1 MKIIYI
7 SSPYSMGDQAA
18 NVRRQILAAHV
29 VMDLGHAPIAPLL
42 THFLHVHR
50 PRPYEEWMA
59 VDLKLVE
66 KADVVWRLAGASDGA
81 DREVARA
88 KALGIPVVNSTVELV
103 GFLGLAVESG
113 YCPTNP

>member
-66 KADVVWRLAGASDGA
+66 KADVVWRLAGRATAPTERWPAPKPWAS
-81 DREVARA
+81 R
-88 KALGIPVVNSTVELV
+88 L
-103 GFLGLAVESG
+103 
-113 YCPTNP
+113 